1 MLFWSITEHMMKE
14 SQLGWKTQ
22 RKKKGK
28 KSWQRYES
36 LEWWIPSPSLNCILI
51 FLFVV
56 VVFESLSCVQLSV
69 TPWTA
74 AHQASLSST
83 LSPSLLKFMSIKLV
97 MLSNHLIL
105 CQPLLLL
112 HSIFPSI
119 RVFFNELSVRI
130 TWPKNW
136 SFSFSS
142 GPSNEYS
149 GLISFRINWFD
160 LLAVQGTLKSLLQHH
175 S

>member
-1 MLFWSITEHMMKE
+1 MLFWSTTEHMMKE
-14 SQLGWKTQ
+14 SQLEWKTQ

-28 KSWQRYES
+28 KFWQQYES
-36 LEWWIPSPSLNCILI
+36 PEWWIPSPSLNCILI

-56 VVFESLSCVQLSV
+56 VVVESLSRVQLSV

-74 AHQASLSST
+74 AHQASLFST
-83 LSPSLLKFMSIKLV
+83 LSPGLLKFMSIKLV
-97 MLSNHLIL
+97 MLSNPFIL

-119 RVFFNELSVRI
+119 RVFSNELAVRI
-130 TWPKNW
+130 MWPKNW
-136 SFSFSS
+136 SFSFSN